1 MTTWPLTAAQQE
13 IWLAHQLDDTG
24 TRFVVGGYAHI
35 DGRLDADMFENA
47 LRIVVAGAETLC
59 VRFDV
64 DGQIVTELGDWP
76 LHRGHFDTVE
86 AGVQHLRGIAG
97 RPFDPAIAPL
107 FEQHLLDVGGSGF
120 LWFVRAH
127 HLIMDGAAYLA
138 LVRRVART
146 YTALCNGEQV
156 ADGVFDQVET
166 LVAEDE
172 RFRAS
177 ERFAADRLFWRER
190 LTGLPEPPMF
200 AEGAVA
206 AGAISYLGH
215 TGYLDGRV
223 LDEVV
228 CRAGQ
233 LEVGWPTLALSA
245 AAVLLHADSGI
256 PTVTIGLAV
265 PAKRSRTAL
274 GMTSNVVP
282 LRVHVDPAATVSE
295 LVAAVHRESRIV
307 LRHQRSRLAD
317 LIADVSGAGGARRI
331 IGPVVNIL
339 PRQRD
344 LAFGQH
350 PAGLHVLSSGRSDDF
365 TIDLYD
371 SPDGL
376 RIGFETTTARFGAAD
391 LEANHE
397 RFRAALAALAALAR
411 APGGCPLGQ
420 LRWDAASATERT
432 RPASAAAIPPRQR
445 TAAAPTLVSWFE
457 ETARQRG
464 AAPALGYRNE
474 SLTYTELD
482 QRATRLARRLVA
494 RGACPGAF
502 VAIVVPRS
510 VELVVAVLAV
520 ARSGAAYVPV
530 DPANPA
536 ERMRAI
542 LQDCAPVLALTTSE
556 AELPPLAVDMM
567 TVQEKGPECE
577 GPLPRPRAI
586 DPAYVIY
593 TSGSTGRPKG
603 VIVTHANVVRL
614 FTRTENWFG
623 FGPEDV
629 WTLFHSAAFDFS
641 VWEIWGAL
649 LYGGRLVVVD
659 IETTRAPADF
669 RALLADDRVTV
680 LNQTPS
686 AFGMLVDAENGMP
699 NAEVA
704 LTLRWV
710 ILGGEVLEPHRL
722 ADWYRRHPTP
732 TVVNMYGAT
741 ETTVFA
747 TGQVLAPPPVHDN
760 IIGVPIDDL
769 AVRLLDAALR
779 PVSPGIPGE
788 LYVAGP
794 GVTAGYLHRR
804 ALTAARF
811 VADPYG
817 DPGTV
822 MYRSGDIARRVEDGL
837 QYLGRAD
844 RQLKVHGF
852 RIERGEVEAA
862 LCALT
867 EVSAAAVVLDDEQR
881 LAAYVVSDLQPS
893 MIREQVV
900 AALPAH
906 AVPSVVVAVDAL
918 PLTSNG
924 KLDERRLPTR
934 ALSTANGAGFGART
948 DDEQLFL
955 RLFAE
960 IVGHSEI
967 GIDDRFFAVGGDS
980 ILAIRLVNHARANGV
995 SITAKDVF
1003 EQQTVR
1009 DLAAVAVP
1017 ASAAAEPEP
1026 PEGALGSMRP
1036 SPIMNRLAAAGTL
1049 TDGFAQYVVVRLK
1062 PTTTES
1068 ALRQALQMLL
1078 DHHDALRMR
1087 SRCNGADGWL
1097 LEIPA
1102 LGTVAAETVLRR
1114 VRSDGSAEQVTN
1126 ERIAA
1131 CAALDPQDGVL
1142 VRAVWL
1148 DGPDNGRLV
1157 VVIHHLAVDAVSWQI
1172 LLTDFE
1178 RVVAGVGLAPVPVS
1192 LRRWANTVA
1201 AQQLDDSEIRWW
1213 QSSIE
1218 QAADTIGLR
1227 RIAPDCDHVDALAE
1241 LTTELDPAETDAI
1254 VVDVVNRLRAGPTDI
1269 LVAALSAALGRWRG
1283 ADAGPLCVDVEGH
1296 GRDALPELDVSR
1308 TVGWFTVM
1316 FPVVLDAAVSD
1327 WDGLLG
1333 SGPELADVVE
1343 MVKHRIR
1350 AVPGNGIGY
1359 GLLYDTADIGT
1370 APIAFNYLGR
1380 FDTIG
1385 SSTALVAFGSV
1396 AEQHAA
1402 VTHELAID
1410 AYVDV
1415 DGCLRAHWKWP
1426 RGVLE
1431 DDAVAALAQSW
1442 SAVLSALV
1450 RRRGTFGGSMPSDFP
1465 LVRVDQREL
1474 ELLQR
1479 QYGVLNDLLPTTAM
1493 QAGMLFHSLYNPE
1506 SDPYAVQ
1513 VLLTVHGE
1521 LDKERMCRAVS
1532 EVSRRHPQLNCAFA
1546 VSGLARPV
1554 CVLPADVAVELRS
1567 VYLGSGDPEQLLESL
1582 ATEDLRALDPAVAP
1596 VFRITLARTGPA
1608 HWRVVCTFHHALL
1621 DGWSSGIFLSELFL
1635 AYRGANLE
1643 PGPPYRQILDW
1654 LVHRDHGAA
1663 RLAWA
1668 EALAGAEPTRIS
1680 PVGKAGWVG
1689 EAQQYTFTLPDE
1701 VSRGLTE
1708 LAAANGLTLN
1718 AMIQAIWALLLG
1730 HLTGAGEVTFGVTVS
1745 GRDIGFDAERYVG
1758 LLINTVPLRVCL
1770 DPGLSVVELAARI
1783 QRDRARMLEHD
1794 HLGLSDILAA
1804 ANTVELFDTAV
1815 IFENFPLDEQV
1826 FDDPASPIR
1835 ITTVEHRDRTHYPLA
1850 AIVHPGRSLSF
1861 RFGVRPAELEWFGS
1875 IDDIWTVLAGFCAAA
1890 VAVPDRATGRIRLS
1904 VGPVR
1909 AYGSGR
1915 STEIEDRSVG
1925 AAFADIAARYPHR
1938 VALWAANVEI
1948 TYGDLDARANHFAQ
1962 HLSRRGIGAGTP
1974 VGIGVPRSPEL
1985 VVALLAV
1992 LKLGAVCL
2000 PVHQDYPPDRVAWL
2014 LRHTGTELVLYDP
2027 EAIEQAIADETGVIE
2042 ETLDVAVQADSV
2054 AWLMFTSGSTGTPK
2068 GVQITHRNIVTR
2080 AHDRIGDS
2088 TEHHRLLLHSP
2099 YTWDMIV
2106 YELWLPLLS
2115 GRSVAIAP
2123 PGPLD
2128 ADDYRR
2134 ILAATRTTSALFSAG
2149 LFQVLAETI
2158 PDDVA
2163 TLDHIAVVGDVLSP
2177 AAVARVHAAGT
2188 DVAVTNLFGP
2198 VEATAF
2204 ALAYRIDRRSA
2215 DDSPVPIGTVADNTG
2230 ATVLDNALRPV
2241 EVGVSG
2247 EIHLSGAGVA
2257 AGYLHQPGATAV
2269 HFVANP
2275 YGEPGSRMYRTGDL
2289 GRWDNQG
2296 RMHFHGRRDREQK
2309 VNGFRIEPGEVE
2321 AAIASDADVAAVVVT
2336 VRSMAAGKSLL
2347 AYVVGRGSVIDTV
2360 RLRARLAEQ
2369 LPSYMVPATVLELDE
2384 LPLSANGKVDIAA
2397 LPAPESSS
2405 NAGASNSPRRQ
2416 VLANIVA
2423 GILGVDEIGVDD
2435 DFFALGGNSLS
2446 AIRLVDTVRATVA
2459 SGVSLRDV
2467 FEAPTVVALAQRL
2480 DGDRPQW
2487 RRPELVPRPDAR
2499 PAPLSDAQHRLW
2511 TVNYLAAEADYLIST
2526 ALDLRG
2532 SLDSAALRSAVA
2544 DVVARHEILRTV
2556 LPYTGDGPVQ
2566 HVLPAP
2572 DVEQATESTDEGPT
2586 VDTYL
2591 RCAACSPTEL
2601 DTVLA
2606 GELRRGFDVRTDVPL
2621 RIRLLE
2627 LSASRHVIVVV
2638 LHHVAG
2644 DAESMAILI
2653 RDLQYAYRARIEGRV
2668 PQWPGQPVQYAD
2680 YTVWLGE
2687 LLGAE
2692 SDADSVAAAQSRYW
2706 RRELA
2711 GLPESPVLPVDHDR
2725 PERPEGRAGTVPVS
2739 LDADMHHA
2747 VVRAAV
2753 ACSSTTYLV
2762 LHTALTCVLS
2772 EFGAGADIPIGVA
2785 MSGRDQDSLDDL
2797 VGCAINTVVVR
2808 ADLSG
2813 SPTYRELVVRMRDR
2827 LLGANEN
2834 KEFPF
2839 DRVVGLLNPPRS
2851 ANRHPLFQVVVTFY
2865 RDPSLD
2871 FGDAASAMLPMPT
2884 HRTEFDLVL
2893 QLRDRYTAA
2902 RTPNGIGGEI
2912 VYAAELFEQT
2922 TVEAMVDRLRNVLG
2936 AMCADL
2942 DAPIGAV
2949 GSPLSSR

>member
-13 IWLAHQLDDTG
+13 IWLAHQLDDTA

-35 DGRLDADMFENA
+35 DGRLDADVFEKA
-47 LRIVVAGAETLC
+47 LRIVVSGAETLR
-59 VRFDV
+59 VRFDT
-64 DGQIVTELGDWP
+64 DGQTVTELGDWP
-76 LHRGHFDTVE
+76 LHCAYFDTVE
-86 AGVQHLRGIAG
+86 AAVQYLRGMAD

-107 FEQHLLDVGGSGF
+107 FEQHLLDVGDSGF

-146 YTALCNGEQV
+146 YTMLCNGEQV
-156 ADGVFDQVET
+156 ADGVFDRVEA

-177 ERFAADRLFWRER
+177 ERFITDRLFWRDR
-190 LTGLPEPPMF
+190 LTELPEPPMF
-200 AEGAVA
+200 AEGGVA

-215 TGYLDGRV
+215 TGYLEGRV

-228 CRAGQ
+228 GRAEQ
-233 LEVGWPTLALSA
+233 LEVGWPTLALATA
-245 AAVLLHADSGI
+245 ALLLHADSGT

-282 LRVHVDPAATVSE
+282 LRVHVDPAATVLE

-307 LRHQRSRLAD
+307 LRHQRTRLSD

-344 LAFGQH
+344 LAFGPH
-350 PAGLHVLSSGRSDDF
+350 SAELHVLSTGRSDDF

-371 SPDGL
+371 SPDGV
-376 RIGFETTTARFGAAD
+376 RIGLETTIARFDAAG
-391 LEANHE
+391 LEAQHE
-397 RFRAALAALAALAR
+397 RFRAALVALAR
-411 APGGCPLGQ
+411 VPGNRPIGQ
-420 LRWDAASATERT
+420 LRWDTDSATERT
-432 RPASAAAIPPRQR
+432 GRRSAAAVPPRQG
-445 TAAAPTLVSWFE
+445 TAADATLVSWLE
-457 ETARQRG
+457 ETVRRRG
-464 AAPALGYRNE
+464 AAPALGYRNGT
-474 SLTYTELD
+474 LTYTELD
-482 QRATRLARRLVA
+482 QWSTRLARRLVA
-494 RGACPGAF
+494 RGACPGTF

-520 ARSGAAYVPV
+520 VKSGAAYVPL
-530 DPANPA
+530 DPINPV

-542 LQDCAPVLALTTSE
+542 LQDCAPALGLTTSE

-567 TVQEKGPECE
+567 TVQEQGPECA
-577 GPLPRPRAI
+577 GSLPKPRAT

-593 TSGSTGRPKG
+593 TSGSTGPPKG
-603 VIVTHANVVRL
+603 VVVTHANVVRL
-614 FTRTENWFG
+614 LTRTENWFG
-623 FGPEDV
+623 FGQEDV

-659 IETTRAPADF
+659 TETIRAPEDF
-669 RALLADDRVTV
+669 RVLLAAERVTV

-686 AFGMLVDAENGMP
+686 AFGMLVDAENRMP
-699 NAEVA
+699 DEGTPLA
-704 LTLRWV
+704 LRWV

-747 TGQVLAPPPVHDN
+747 TGQVLDPPVHHN

-769 AVRLLDAALR
+769 VVRVLDAALR
-779 PVSPGIPGE
+779 PVPPGIPGE
-788 LYVAGP
+788 LYVVGP

-804 ALTAARF
+804 GLTAARF

-817 DPGTV
+817 WSGAV
-822 MYRSGDIARRVEDGL
+822 MYRSGDIARRVDGGL

-862 LCALT
+862 LCGLT
-867 EVSAAAVVLDDEQR
+867 GVSAAAVVLDDEQR
-881 LAAYVVSDLQPS
+881 LAAYVVSDLEPPV
-893 MIREQVV
+893 IRDRVA

-906 AVPSVVVAVDAL
+906 AIPSVVVAVEAL

-924 KLDERRLPTR
+924 KLDQRRLPSL
-934 ALSTANGAGFGART
+934 ALGAANSDGGDARS
-948 DDEQLFL
+948 DDERLLL

-960 IVGHSEI
+960 IVGHSDV

-995 SITAKDVF
+995 SISAKDVF
-1003 EQQTVR
+1003 ERQTVR
-1009 DLAAVAVP
+1009 DLAAIAVP

-1026 PEGALGSMRP
+1026 PEAAIGSMHP
-1036 SPIMNRLAAAGTL
+1036 SPIMHRLAGAGTL
-1049 TDGFAQYVVVRLK
+1049 TDGFAQYVVIRLL
-1062 PTTTES
+1062 PTTTEP
-1068 ALRQALQMLL
+1068 ALRHALQTLL

-1087 SRCNGADGWL
+1087 SRCNGADGWF

-1102 LGTVAAETVLRR
+1102 PGTVAADAVLRR
-1114 VRSDGSAEQVTN
+1114 VRSDGSAEQVTT

-1131 CAALDPQDGVL
+1131 CAALDPSAGVL
-1142 VRAVWL
+1142 VQAVWL
-1148 DGPDNGRLV
+1148 DGVDNEQLI

-1178 RVVAGVGLAPVPVS
+1178 RAVASVGLAPVAVS
-1192 LRRWANTVA
+1192 LRTWTNTVV
-1201 AQQLDDSEIRWW
+1201 AQQLDSSEIRWW

-1218 QAADTIGLR
+1218 QTSHTIGSR
-1227 RIAPDCDHVDALAE
+1227 PIAPEHDRVDSVAE
-1241 LTTELDPAETDAI
+1241 LTSELDPAETDAL
-1254 VVDVVNRLRAGPTDI
+1254 VVDVANRLRAGPTDI

-1283 ADAGPLCVDVEGH
+1283 AGAEPLCVDIEGH
-1296 GRDALPELDVSR
+1296 GRDTLPELDVSR

-1316 FPVVLDAAVSD
+1316 FPVVLDATVSD
-1327 WDGLLG
+1327 WGGLLG
-1333 SGPELADVVE
+1333 SGPELAGVVRA
-1343 MVKHRIR
+1343 VRNRIG
-1350 AVPGNGIGY
+1350 AVPGSGIGY
-1359 GLLYDTADIGT
+1359 GLLYDTGDIGT

-1385 SSTALVAFGSV
+1385 SSTALVAFGSA
-1396 AEQHAA
+1396 AEPHAA

-1410 AYVDV
+1410 AYVDG
-1415 DGCLRAHWKWP
+1415 DGRLRAHWKWP
-1426 RGVLE
+1426 RAVLD
-1431 DDAVAALAQSW
+1431 DDAVAELAQSW

-1450 RRRGTFGGSMPSDFP
+1450 RHRGTFGGSVPSDFP

-1474 ELLQR
+1474 ELLQQ
-1479 QYGVLNDLLPTTAM
+1479 QYGVINDLLPTTPM
-1493 QAGMLFHSLYNPE
+1493 QAGMLFHSLYDSV

-1513 VLLTVHGE
+1513 ILLTVHGE
-1521 LDKERMCRAVS
+1521 LDKEQMRRAVA
-1532 EVSRRHPQLNCAFA
+1532 EVLRRHPQLNCAFA
-1546 VSGLARPV
+1546 VNGLARPV
-1554 CVLPADVAVELRS
+1554 CVLPADIGVGLRS
-1567 VYLGSGDPEQLLESL
+1567 VYLGTGDPEQLLEAL

-1596 VFRITLARTGPA
+1596 AFRITLARTGPA
-1608 HWRVVCTFHHALL
+1608 DWRVVCTFHHALL

-1635 AYRGANLE
+1635 AYRGAHLE
-1643 PGPPYRQILDW
+1643 PGPPYGRLLDW
-1654 LVHRDHGAA
+1654 LQHRDHEAA

-1680 PVGKAGWVG
+1680 PVGKAGWV
-1689 EAQQYTFTLPDE
+1689 EEPRQNTFTLADE

-1718 AMIQAIWALLLG
+1718 AMVQAIWALLLG
-1730 HLTGAGEVTFGVTVS
+1730 HLTGAGEVMFGATVS
-1745 GRDIGFDAERYVG
+1745 GRDIGFDTERYVG
-1758 LLINTVPLRVCL
+1758 LLINTVPVRVRL
-1770 DPGLSVVELAARI
+1770 DPGLSVVGLAARI
-1783 QRDRARMLEHD
+1783 QRDRARLLDHD

-1804 ANTVELFDTAV
+1804 ANTGELFDTAV

-1835 ITTVEHRDRTHYPLA
+1835 IAAVEHRDRTHYPLSV
-1850 AIVHPGRSLSF
+1850 IVHPGRSLSF

-1875 IDDIWTVLAGFCAAA
+1875 IDDIWSVFTGFCAAA
-1890 VAVPDRATGRIRLS
+1890 VTAPNRAAGRIRLP
-1904 VGPVR
+1904 VGPVL
-1909 AYGSGR
+1909 AFGTGR
-1915 STEIEDRSVG
+1915 RTEIEDRSIG

-1938 VALWAANVEI
+1938 VALWAADVEI
-1948 TYGDLDARANHFAQ
+1948 TYGDLDTRVNLFAR
-1962 HLSRRGIGAGTP
+1962 HLLRRGITGETP
-1974 VGIGVPRSPEL
+1974 VGIAVPRSPEL

-1992 LKLGAVCL
+1992 LKLGAVCV
-2000 PVHQDYPPDRVAWL
+2000 PVHQDYPPERVAWL
-2014 LRHTGTELVLYDP
+2014 LGHTGTDLVLRDP
-2027 EAIEQAIADETGVIE
+2027 ETIARAIEDETGAAD
-2042 ETLDVAVQADSV
+2042 ETLDVAVPTDSV
-2054 AWLMFTSGSTGTPK
+2054 AWLMFTSGSTGAPK
-2068 GVQITHRNIVTR
+2068 GVQISHRNIVTR
-2080 AHDRIGDS
+2080 AHDRIGNS
-2088 TEHHRLLLHSP
+2088 EEHHRLLLHSP
-2099 YTWDMIV
+2099 YTWDMII

-2123 PGPLD
+2123 AGPLD
-2128 ADDYRR
+2128 AEDYRR
-2134 ILAATRTTSALFSAG
+2134 ILHNAKTTSVLFSAG

-2158 PDDVA
+2158 PEDLA
-2163 TLDHIAVVGDVLSP
+2163 ALEHIAVTGDVLSS
-2177 AAVARVHAAGT
+2177 AAIARVRAAGT
-2188 DVAVTNLFGP
+2188 DVALTNLFGP

-2204 ALAYRIDRRSA
+2204 ALAYRIDRGSA
-2215 DDSPVPIGTVADNTG
+2215 DESPVPIGVPVDNTD
-2230 ATVLDNALRPV
+2230 AKVLDSALRPASI
-2241 EVGVSG
+2241 GVSG

-2257 AGYLHQPGATAV
+2257 AGYLHQPGVTAV
-2269 HFVANP
+2269 HFVADP

-2289 GRWDNQG
+2289 GRWDRQG
-2296 RMHFHGRRDREQK
+2296 TMHFLGRRDRQQK

-2321 AAIASDADVAAVVVT
+2321 TAIASDPDIAAAVVA

-2347 AYVVGRGSVIDTV
+2347 AYVVGRGSAIDTV
-2360 RLRARLAEQ
+2360 RLRARLAER

-2384 LPLSANGKVDIAA
+2384 LPLTANGKVDVAA
-2397 LPAPESSS
+2397 LPTPESSR
-2405 NAGASNSPRRQ
+2405 NAGASSSPRRQ
-2416 VLANIVA
+2416 ILANIVA
-2423 GILGVDEIGVDD
+2423 GVLGVDEIGDDD

-2446 AIRLVDTVRATVA
+2446 AIRLVDAVRTTGA

-2467 FEAPTVVALAQRL
+2467 FEEPTVAGLAQRL
-2480 DGDRPQW
+2480 DSDRPQSH
-2487 RRPELVPRPDAR
+2487 RPPVVPRPDAR
-2499 PAPLSDAQHRLW
+2499 PAPLSDAQRRLW
-2511 TVNYLAAEADYLIST
+2511 TVNYLGVDADYLISA

-2532 SLDSAALRSAVA
+2532 ALDLAALRSAVA

-2556 LPYTGDGPVQ
+2556 LPYTPDGPVQ

-2572 DVEQATESTDEGPT
+2572 GDEQVTEPTDNGPNI
-2586 VDTYL
+2586 DTYF
-2591 RCAACSPTEL
+2591 RRAACSPTEL
-2601 DTVLA
+2601 DSVLA
-2606 GELRRGFDVRTDVPL
+2606 GELHQGFDVRTDVPL

-2638 LHHVAG
+2638 LHHIAG
-2644 DAESMAILI
+2644 DAESMSVLV
-2653 RDLQYAYRARIEGRV
+2653 RDLEYAYRARTEGRT
-2668 PQWPGQPVQYAD
+2668 PQWPGLAVQYID
-2680 YTVWLGE
+2680 YTLWLRE

-2692 SDADSVAAAQSRYW
+2692 SDTESVAAARARYW

-2711 GLPESPVLPVDHDR
+2711 GLPEAPVLPVDHDR
-2725 PERPEGRAGTVPVS
+2725 PERPEGRAGTVPLS

-2747 VVRAAV
+2747 IVRAAV
-2753 ACSSTTYLV
+2753 ASSSTTYLI
-2762 LHTALTCVLS
+2762 LHTALACVLS
-2772 EFGAGADIPIGVA
+2772 EFGAGTDIPIGVA
-2785 MSGRDQDSLDDL
+2785 MSGRDQDVLDDL
-2797 VGCAINTVVVR
+2797 VGCAVNTTVVR

-2813 SPTYRELVVRMRDR
+2813 SPTYRELVVQMRGR

-2839 DRVVGLLNPPRS
+2839 DRVVSLLNPPR
-2851 ANRHPLFQVVVTFY
+2851 AVNRHPLFQVVVTFY
-2865 RDPSLD
+2865 RDPSPE
-2871 FGDAASAMLPMPT
+2871 FGDAAGAMLPMPT

-2902 RTPNGIGGEI
+2902 RTPDGISGEI
-2912 VYAAELFEQT
+2912 VYAAELFEHS
-2922 TVEAMVDRLRNVLG
+2922 TVEAIADRLRNVLG

-2949 GSPLSSR
+2949 GSPLSLR